1 MEQISIVGL
10 DIAKSVFQVHAVSAT
25 GVVLLRRQLRR
36 SEVLKFF
43 GKLGPCLVG
52 MEACASAHYWG
63 REIAALGHDVR
74 LMPPVRVKAYVKWG
88 KKNDAADAAA
98 IAEAATRP
106 SIQCVP
112 IKTIDQQSALMLH
125 GARKLL
131 VEQRTRLVNAMRSHL
146 AEVGAVTAVGEA
158 GFKAVLAII
167 DDPYDDRLPPLARL
181 ALAPLATQWR
191 TAGEQIDA
199 LDRQILE
206 WHKHSEDSRRL
217 ASIPHIGPI
226 IASTMVATIGNAKR
240 FKNGRQFA
248 AWLGLVPS
256 DNSTGGKQR
265 LGRITKTGNSYVR
278 QLLVLAAFGMS
289 RRLRKDPSLSPWL
302 AELRKNKPPKQAAIA
317 YANKLARISWAILA
331 KGTTY
336 QAALA

>member
-1 MEQISIVGL
+1 
-10 DIAKSVFQVHAVSAT
+10 
-25 GVVLLRRQLRR
+25 
-36 SEVLKFF
+36 
-43 GKLGPCLVG
+43 

-63 REIAALGHDVR
+63 REISALGHDVR

-98 IAEAATRP
+98 IAEAVTRP
-106 SIQCVP
+106 SVQCVP
-112 IKTIDQQSALMLH
+112 IKTIDQQQALMQH
-125 GARKLL
+125 RARKLL
-131 VEQRTRLVNAMRSHL
+131 VEQRTRLANAMRSHL
-146 AEVGAVTAVGEA
+146 AEMGFAMAVGEA

-167 DDPYDDRLPPLARL
+167 DDQSDDCLPPVARL
-181 ALAPLATQWR
+181 ALTSLALQWR
-191 TAGEQIDA
+191 AAGEQIDA
-199 LDRQILE
+199 LEQQIRE
-206 WHKHSEDSRRL
+206 WHRHNEDSCRL
-217 ASIPHIGPI
+217 ATIPHIGPI
-226 IASTMVATIGNAKR
+226 IASTLVATIGDAKR

-265 LGRITKTGNSYVR
+265 LGRITKTGDSYVR

-289 RRLRKDPSLSPWL
+289 RRLRKDQSLSPWL

>member
-1 MEQISIVGL
+1 
-10 DIAKSVFQVHAVSAT
+10 
-25 GVVLLRRQLRR
+25 
-36 SEVLKFF
+36 
-43 GKLGPCLVG
+43 

-63 REIAALGHDVR
+63 REISALGHDVR

-98 IAEAATRP
+98 IAEAVTRP
-106 SIQCVP
+106 SVQCVP
-112 IKTIDQQSALMLH
+112 IKTIDQQQALMQH
-125 GARKLL
+125 RARKLL
-131 VEQRTRLVNAMRSHL
+131 IEQRTRLANAMRSHL
-146 AEVGAVTAVGEA
+146 AEMGVAMAVGEA

-167 DDPYDDRLPPLARL
+167 DDQSDDCLPPVARL
-181 ALAPLATQWR
+181 ALTSLALQWR
-191 TAGEQIDA
+191 AAGEQIDA
-199 LDRQILE
+199 LEQQIRE
-206 WHKHSEDSRRL
+206 WHRHNEDSCRL
-217 ASIPHIGPI
+217 ATIPHIGPI
-226 IASTMVATIGNAKR
+226 IASTLVATIGDAKR

-265 LGRITKTGNSYVR
+265 LGRITKTGDSYVR